1 MNEHPSDVS
10 TLRCPVTQHA
20 AGHTFGCGSDNVSV
34 VHGLLGLA
42 QCNACG
48 HWFRKDPT
56 AAANPEEIGETL
68 SDLIAP
74 RNAGLVL
81 SSNLSGDA
89 VRALMGEVLD
99 SWADALREGSK
110 EKLIADFD
118 RIVEQIQLLRDCCAA
133 VLPTQNV
140 GTDALPRY
148 LPAGELSE
156 IKDSL
161 DGLTQPIT
169 PESVDNDYPTR
180 ALYMAEIALGERRP
194 YPVE

>member
-1 MNEHPSDVS
+1 MNHQPSVVS
-10 TLRCPVTQHA
+10 ALRCPVTQHA
-20 AGHTFGCGSDNVSV
+20 AGHNVGCGSANVSM

-48 HWFRKDPT
+48 HWFRKDP
-56 AAANPEEIGETL
+56 AAAAYPEEIISTL
-68 SDLIAP
+68 SDLVAP
-74 RNAGLVL
+74 GNSGLVL
-81 SSNLSGDA
+81 SGDLHGDA

-110 EKLIADFD
+110 DKLIADFD
-118 RIVEQIQLLRDCCAA
+118 RIVGQIQLMRDCCAA

-148 LPAGELSE
+148 LPAAELSE

-169 PESVDNDYPTR
+169 PESVDNHYPTR